1 MQTYLEPYME
11 NIVGAFPNIL
21 TAILIF
27 IASIYLGKFLS
38 GLLVNVLKARKAD
51 PEVTRLLGQ
60 ITRWSIIVA
69 GIITALQRFF
79 DVTAFLTGLGIIGF
93 TIGFAL
99 QNVMQNFA
107 AGAILLIQQPF
118 NVGDAIEVKG
128 YAGTILTIS
137 LRTTEMRTFDGLIV
151 IIPNGDVLSNPITN
165 YTRAKLRRIEL
176 PIGVAYGT
184 EPTKVRN
191 VILEAVKDVPGFV
204 SEPAPLVAFH
214 TFGGSTL
221 DMNVYFWFDTSL
233 TTPFAAKDAAFELI
247 KATLDKNGIEIPF
260 PITTIYTPNPGAH

>member
-1 MQTYLEPYME
+1 MQTYLEQFME
-11 NIVGAFPNIL
+11 SVLAALPNL
-21 TAILIF
+21 LSAILIF
-27 IASIYLGKFLS
+27 IASIFLARLLS
-38 GLLVNVLKARKAD
+38 KLLVNVLKRRNAD
-51 PEVTRLLGQ
+51 PGVTRLLGQ
-60 ITRWSIIVA
+60 ITRWSIVVA

-79 DVTAFLTGLGIIGF
+79 DVTAFLAGLGIIGF

-107 AGAILLIQQPF
+107 AGVILLIQQPF

-128 YAGTILTIS
+128 YSGTILIIS

-176 PIGVAYGT
+176 PVGVAYGT
-184 EPTKVRN
+184 DPAKVRK
-191 VILEAVKDVPGFV
+191 VILEAVRDVPGFIG
-204 SEPAPLVAFH
+204 EPAPLVAFH

-221 DMNVYFWFDTSL
+221 DMSVFFWFDTSI

-247 KATLDKNGIEIPF
+247 KTALDKNEIEIPF
-260 PITTIYTPNPGAH
+260 PITTIYTQNPQN